1 MAYVGY
7 ETAGYSTVS
16 FPGSRRRSTCGTE
29 ATSSLVPTQ
38 AATDDTGT
46 SASPKR
52 RVSHSAAASRSCG
65 LPAEAG

>member
-16 FPGSRRRSTCGTE
+16 LAGSRRRSTCGTD
-29 ATSSLVPTQ
+29 ATSSLVPTH

-46 SASPKR
+46 SLRPKR
-52 RVSHSAAASRSCG
+52 RVSQAAAASRSCG